1 MHACMTKRRGQQVPR
16 TRPPSGSSRRGSAH
30 RLASGSLVGATAL
43 VLLVA
48 CSGGPQT
55 APDPTAAA
63 PRWAGHLVEAQG
75 LTSFDV
81 ASVRQTPVNVSGRR
95 FMTKCVGD
103 ADQTVLLVS
112 GWTAPMQDWEAVQS
126 EVASVARVCAYDRLG
141 IGRSGP
147 LPPRQTFRTFAADI
161 DGLVHALG
169 LRRPIVIV
177 GHSLGGPIA
186 MTWASEHLS
195 DTAGVVL
202 VDAPDATF
210 FQWQADAMTDE
221 QKASLYDP
229 MASAAED
236 AEHVDRPAAYP
247 ELADLMSLGSLPLE
261 VLTHDPA
268 SPNGIETDLSDGVPE
283 ATTAKEWL
291 DAQHRW
297 EAFSSSSELVKVEGA
312 GHSIQLDDPDAVVA
326 AILAALD

>member
-1 MHACMTKRRGQQVPR
+1 MA
-16 TRPPSGSSRRGSAH
+16 A
-30 RLASGSLVGATAL
+30 LAAAFG
-43 VLLVA
+43 LVA
-48 CSGGPQT
+48 CSGESQKPV
-55 APDPTAAA
+55 DPTAAA
-63 PRWAGHLVEAQG
+63 PRWASHLEEAQG
-75 LTSFDV
+75 LGGVDV
-81 ASVRQTPVNVSGRR
+81 ASVAQTPVKVSGRR

-103 ADQTVLLVS
+103 ADQAVLLVS
-112 GWTAPMQDWEAVQS
+112 GWTAPMQEWEAVQS
-126 EVASVARVCAYDRLG
+126 KVASVARVCAYDRLG

-147 LPPRQTFRTFAADI
+147 LPARQTFRTFADDI
-161 DGLVHALG
+161 DDLVQALG
-169 LRRPIVIV
+169 LRGPIVIV

-210 FQWQADAMTDE
+210 FQWQAGAMTDE

-229 MASAAED
+229 MASAADD

-247 ELADLMSLGSLPLE
+247 ELADLNSLESQPLE

-268 SPNGIETDLSDGVPE
+268 SPNGIETDLSGGIPE

-291 DAQHRW
+291 DAQRRW
-297 EAFSSSSELVKVEGA
+297 EAFSSSSELVRVEGV
-312 GHSIQLDDPDAVVA
+312 GHSIHQDDPDAVVA
-326 AILAALD
+326 AILAALE